1 MVKPQKKIFSCLCLC
16 SIYSKKNSRITD
28 YPFKVGDD
36 FCCLKSRGLLY
47 KSPDISEESGAPPT
61 APPLS
66 LPFSTERNMDH
77 TFLPVMRYADFT
89 LKQLG
94 IEPMDNGWVFVIGK
108 WWHTSGL
115 RDAHFNGRNP
125 LFITWKTTT
134 KPWNLCP
141 SQVWAPDRNHRKGR
155 NRDRKQTQKN
165 EPLVNKHNDGQL
177 PFLMGKSTINGNFQ

>member
-1 MVKPQKKIFSCLCLC
+1 MVKPQKKKYFPVYVYVPFIA
-16 SIYSKKNSRITD
+16 KKSSRITD

-108 WWHTSGL
+108 
-115 RDAHFNGRNP
+115 
-125 LFITWKTTT
+125 
-134 KPWNLCP
+134 
-141 SQVWAPDRNHRKGR
+141 
-155 NRDRKQTQKN
+155 
-165 EPLVNKHNDGQL
+165 
-177 PFLMGKSTINGNFQ
+177 